1 MWRKITS
8 QNWSPTFSKG
18 PYIKRRLLIVD
29 SWFVSITRWI
39 SIGWSSAWN
48 TWLKQ
53 ANIYHLCNFQLGVPK
68 HPSKPIPAKSL
79 FALHHTSGIIHHIL
93 HTILRSIKTLSP
105 ILGKGPLPI
114 QLRGVDIQ
122 NCGTYPRLGKYPVFE
137 SCVGRYATW
146 LATPNE
152 FSNQLVSWSPRQ
164 WGISG
169 RVPVCVSTWSYL
181 VHLLYQ
187 PNFPFKNPSPRHIA
201 TPKEVTFPPRYI
213 RSENSWR
220 GFVVILLSKTYSHW

>member
-1 MWRKITS
+1 M
-8 QNWSPTFSKG
+8 NLN
-18 PYIKRRLLIVD
+18 RLE
-29 SWFVSITRWI
+29 
-39 SIGWSSAWN
+39 
-48 TWLKQ
+48 WLKQ

-68 HPSKPIPAKSL
+68 HPSKPNSSQVTVCTSPHLWDHSSHSA
-79 FALHHTSGIIHHIL
+79 HHTSVDQNLEPHPWQGAASDS
-93 HTILRSIKTLSP
+93 TW
-105 ILGKGPLPI
+105 
-114 QLRGVDIQ
+114 GVDIQ

-152 FSNQLVSWSPRQ
+152 FSNQLVSWSPHQ

-181 VHLLYQ
+181 VHLYQ

-220 GFVVILLSKTYSHW
+220 GFVVILLSKTYSHK